1 MKVLKFGGT
10 SVGSSGKMKKIAKI
24 IRGEVPVFVVL
35 SAMGGTT
42 DKLTGMV
49 VDAMEGRKETALK
62 SADSLKKFYALT
74 VQQLLG
80 DAAGE
85 ASLYVDVVFNS
96 ITKRLIQLPQ
106 VRAEKEILSY
116 GEKLSTFLFHQLLLK
131 QGFRTVLLDAT
142 TLLPL
147 DDDHKPVMDEIEKRL
162 WIEFIRF
169 SETQVFITQGFV
181 CRNVRGETDNLGR
194 GGSDYSAS
202 LFGAAMS
209 AAEIQIWT
217 DIDGLQNNDPR
228 IVENTRPVRHL
239 RFDEAAELAYFG
251 AKILHPLT
259 ILPAQKA
266 NIPVLLKNTMHPEDS
281 GTRITAGQDG
291 RGFKAVAA
299 RDGIIA
305 IRIKS
310 SRMLLAYGFMRKVF
324 EVFEDFKTPI
334 DMVTTSEVAVSI
346 TLDNPRHLPEIV
358 SKLRQFGKVEVED
371 GKTLVGV
378 VGLIH
383 AHEPGYA
390 RQLFS
395 ALGDI
400 PIRMISYGASPYNF
414 SLLVN
419 TEDKKRT
426 LRALNSRLFHNEF
439 AENEEYRISTLA
451 E

>member
-10 SVGSSGKMKKIAKI
+10 SVGSAEKMKKIAGI
-24 IRGEVPVFVVL
+24 ISDERPVFVVL

-42 DKLTGMV
+42 DKLTGIV
-49 VDAMEGRKETALK
+49 ADAVEGRVETALK
-62 SADSLKKFYALT
+62 SAGDLKKHYDLT
-74 VQQLLG
+74 VLQLLG
-80 DAAGE
+80 EDAVVAM
-85 ASLYVDVVFNS
+85 LYVGIIFNS
-96 ITKRLIQLPQ
+96 ITKKLTQLPLAR
-106 VRAEKEILSY
+106 VEKEILSY

-131 QGFRTVLLDAT
+131 QGLRTVLLDAT

-147 DDDHKPVMDEIEKRL
+147 DGDHEPVMSEIEKRL
-162 WIEFIRF
+162 WIEFKRHPEI
-169 SETQVFITQGFV
+169 QVFITQGFV
-181 CRNVRGETDNLGR
+181 CRNVWGETDNLGR

-202 LFGAAMS
+202 LFGAAMG

-217 DIDGLQNNDPR
+217 DIDGVQNNDPR
-228 IVENTRPVRHL
+228 IVENTRPVRQL

-266 NIPVLLKNTMHPEDS
+266 NIPVLLKNTMHQEDP
-281 GTRITAGQDG
+281 GTRITASQDG

-324 EVFEDFKTPI
+324 EVFEDFKTSI

-346 TLDNPRHLPEIV
+346 TIDNREHLPEII

-390 RQLFS
+390 RQLFD

-419 TEDKKRT
+419 TEDKIRT

-439 AENEEYRISTLA
+439 AENEEDRISTLA